1 MNNYLE
7 LSKLY
12 YQKANIEE
20 ELKIHVFIK
29 LPYIFHQ
36 FYGEKEF
43 QRKQNCFFYQ

>member
-20 ELKIHVFIK
+20 ELNKRLENTCVYKIS
-29 LPYIFHQ
+29 LYI
-36 FYGEKEF
+36 
-43 QRKQNCFFYQ
+43 